1 MILIVIFHPPAADRS
16 RDSPGELAPIVR
28 GWNIVSTLW
37 KKIIQKVPW
46 KKKHKKTSS
55 SLWHV
60 VFGTFH
66 DNKRHIS
73 VLRFE
78 KKGQNPTNWWKV
90 LDILVAIHFRF
101 RWTKFL
107 WTVAVRKEVMAGGL
121 MKGEETVGPEA
132 VDPRMHPWGTWRDR
146 WGSWGV
152 QGAEMIWLN
161 CFLGQKEVISMWY
174 IWIWVPMWYIW
185 IWVSDV

>member
-1 MILIVIFHPPAADRS
+1 MKYSFNVYEKDHPES
-16 RDSPGELAPIVR
+16 SVEK
-28 GWNIVSTLW
+28 NIKRHL
-37 KKIIQKVPW
+37 QACDM
-46 KKKHKKTSS
+46 
-55 SLWHV
+55 L
-60 VFGTFH
+60 FGTFH

-132 VDPRMHPWGTWRDR
+132 VDPRMHRWGTWRDR

-152 QGAEMIWLN
+152 QGAEMVWLN
-161 CFLGQKEVISMWY
+161 CLFGTKGGDISVICLDMS
-174 IWIWVPMWYIW
+174 
-185 IWVSDV
+185 SDVIYLDMSFWCLIHSHQCDMQLV